1 MRNHQEGSSFEEYN
15 FICRTYCTEVCEL
28 CLKQLHIRYQRVHYF
43 RPGLV
48 QCLIPYRRGKTVQ
61 LETIAAYRLNIDQA
75 NRSRGHIIIVH
86 SYCSDWLF
94 TSFERSSNSRL
105 RSSSGTRSILWISMK
120 MLASGEH
127 RSMESIMRANTDRSL
142 WRSAESMSY
151 RKR

>member
-1 MRNHQEGSSFEEYN
+1 
-15 FICRTYCTEVCEL
+15 
-28 CLKQLHIRYQRVHYF
+28 
-43 RPGLV
+43 
-48 QCLIPYRRGKTVQ
+48 
-61 LETIAAYRLNIDQA
+61 
-75 NRSRGHIIIVH
+75 
-86 SYCSDWLF
+86 
-94 TSFERSSNSRL
+94 L